1 MRAFHLSPQE
11 RQGDSMYGP
20 DGPDTFWLNFTNIA
34 LGLVTL
40 ACVLA
45 IVGGVARELLH
56 RHEQRAIAREDDHAF
71 ATPGLGVTMADG
83 GERIGEPKRPERKA
97 R

>member
-1 MRAFHLSPQE
+1 
-11 RQGDSMYGP
+11 MYGP

-40 ACVLA
+40 LCV
-45 IVGGVARELLH
+45 IVIAGGVVRELLH
-56 RHEQRAIAREDDHAF
+56 RWEQRALARGDDHAF

-83 GERIGEPKRPERKA
+83 GERLEKGKPAGPKA

>member
-1 MRAFHLSPQE
+1 
-11 RQGDSMYGP
+11 MYGA

-40 ACVLA
+40 FCVIA
-45 IVGGVARELLH
+45 IVGGVVRELLL
-56 RHEQRAIAREDDHAF
+56 RWERRAAALEDDHAF

-83 GERIGEPKRPERKA
+83 GERIDETKPAPPKSR
-97 R
+97 

>member
-1 MRAFHLSPQE
+1 
-11 RQGDSMYGP
+11 MYGP

-40 ACVLA
+40 ACALVIA
-45 IVGGVARELLH
+45 GGVARELLL
-56 RHEQRAIAREDDHAF
+56 RWQRRAVAPADDHAF

-83 GERIGEPKRPERKA
+83 GERIDERKPAPPKA

>member
-1 MRAFHLSPQE
+1 
-11 RQGDSMYGP
+11 MYGP

-40 ACVLA
+40 ACVLVIA
-45 IVGGVARELLH
+45 GGVARELLL
-56 RHEQRAIAREDDHAF
+56 RWQRRAVASADDHAF

-83 GERIGEPKRPERKA
+83 GERIDEGKAAPPKA

>member
-1 MRAFHLSPQE
+1 
-11 RQGDSMYGP
+11 MYGP

-45 IVGGVARELLH
+45 IAGGVARELLL
-56 RHEQRAIAREDDHAF
+56 RWQRRAVTSADDHAF

-83 GERIGEPKRPERKA
+83 GERIDERKPTPPKA